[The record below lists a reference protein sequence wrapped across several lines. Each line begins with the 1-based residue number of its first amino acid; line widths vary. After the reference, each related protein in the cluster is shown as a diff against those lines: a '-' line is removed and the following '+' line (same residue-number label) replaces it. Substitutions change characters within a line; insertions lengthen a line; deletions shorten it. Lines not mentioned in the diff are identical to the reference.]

1 VLRESRAHGAVR
13 VTSLGAAG
21 PAAPTY
27 IPDPGRL
34 PIDPQSEFGG
44 HPPGRLGRPLVAEI
58 DAYLNFFAL
67 AHERESER

>member
-1 VLRESRAHGAVR
+1 MARFESLVWERRAPR
-13 VTSLGAAG
+13 
-21 PAAPTY
+21 PRTY
-27 IPDPGRL
+27 IPDLGRL

-58 DAYLNFFAL
+58 DAYLDFFAL